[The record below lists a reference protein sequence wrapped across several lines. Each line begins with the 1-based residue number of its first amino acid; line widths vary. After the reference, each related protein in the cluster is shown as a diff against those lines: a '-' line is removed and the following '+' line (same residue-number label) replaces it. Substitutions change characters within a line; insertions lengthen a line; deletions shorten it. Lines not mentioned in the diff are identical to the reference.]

1 MLCVWQMIRCRM
13 LLSGWMKQTCLSV
26 TDTRALICVESAVFV
41 ELTDIC
47 SAIWAKVLEFIV
59 FLLE

>member
-1 MLCVWQMIRCRM
+1 MIRCRM